1 MKYQDTHL
9 FLRFLRGKV
18 VRPMNGTLNGHRH
31 VLPELNEYPS
41 RLDMKF
47 KVQVSSLTLGQHN
60 GDTDYVNL
68 LTKETF

>member
-1 MKYQDTHL
+1 
-9 FLRFLRGKV
+9 
-18 VRPMNGTLNGHRH
+18 MNGTLNGHRH